1 MTDLKPHDAE
11 PSDDDPPRVVDEAR
25 ERLVRQ
31 GYTGRLEV
39 SDDRV
44 FCCACRSRLAPND
57 VRWRAI
63 EIVADANR
71 MIVVG
76 GIRCPVCKGL
86 GVATTFLD
94 LFER

>member
-11 PSDDDPPRVVDEAR
+11 PSDDDPSRVVDEAR

-39 SDDRV
+39 SDRV

-57 VRWRAI
+57 VRWRTI
-63 EIVADANR
+63 EIVAAASR

-86 GVATTFLD
+86 GIATTSLD
-94 LFER
+94 LLER